1 MVLTRQNY
9 KELGIPLAQA
19 QAVEPPAPKKKQA
32 KISYYFKPKAEPKAE
47 EIKRNTNTESLH
59 PHEWSVD
66 RTSFGR
72 GVEAEGGGGK
82 GVDLATELAQATAED
97 TAPKARPEQEPQLGN
112 PETKS
117 RESTHQSMPGG
128 KGGSPAPT
136 EVEEWLNDTR
146 ARHPDLGS
154 YNYIMTGLYKDLLE
168 EHQTQLI
175 KELGPIKNFLSECLG
190 LLTSLI
196 ELTRRK
202 EDCHF
207 HKEASNK
214 PNGNKTQSNIKER
227 KTSRANLVQGK
238 VLATRKPS
246 LKGKSSMHKKKP
258 KNMKMGRKAKL
269 PSRTGKM
276 NFSKLFKILENS
288 STKNPNITTPN
299 KSQSPNILDKQQVAS
314 PPRLVKQSL
323 PSSGKLKKTPDP
335 KQETPQ
341 KGVQKSQNL
350 ILIKHKLVLL
360 PLFKHGGLSTLA
372 QQRIYI
378 LKKIDLVIRGLIPAG
393 NIVSVKFLPF
403 DKAQNRVVVTFKDW
417 SVTKQILDKRD
428 RLQRAGL
435 LVTRLFEES
444 GVPPSLLG
452 TCKPTSLRTELE
464 MASENYNQGQP
475 EAVKISKQKA
485 KLQKTLLPSNEPKK
499 DTLNEKELFFL
510 ASLEQIQQSQDALIA
525 RLQTIKKSL
534 LLQGFSTPLEFNF
547 ATNTTKPLSNE
558 DWTQCRF
565 LSPEEVGSPT
575 QPLIPQTTIHQVD
588 LAMPM
593 SRNGSI
599 FVDASGSLDGI
610 QVED

>member
-32 KISYYFKPKAEPKAE
+32 KIPYYFKPKAEE
-47 EIKRNTNTESLH
+47 VKRNKNIESLH

-66 RTSFGR
+66 RISFRR
-72 GVEAEGGGGK
+72 GMEAEGGGGK
-82 GVDLATELAQATAED
+82 GVDLATELAQATTES
-97 TAPKARPEQEPQLGN
+97 TALEARPEQEPQLGD

-117 RESTHQSMPGG
+117 EESTHQPMLRG

-196 ELTRRK
+196 ELIRRK

-207 HKEASNK
+207 HKEAINK
-214 PNGNKTQSNIKER
+214 PNGNKTQSNTKER
-227 KTSRANLVQGK
+227 KTSRAKLAQGK

-246 LKGKSSMHKKKP
+246 LKGKSPMHKKKP
-258 KNMKMGRKAKL
+258 KNVKMGRKAKL
-269 PSRTGKM
+269 PSRTGKV

-288 STKNPNITTPN
+288 STKNPNKTTPN
-299 KSQSPNILDKQQVAS
+299 KSQSPNILNIHQVAS
-314 PPRLVKQSL
+314 PPRLAKQSL
-323 PSSGKLKKTPDP
+323 PSSGKLKETPDP

-372 QQRIYI
+372 QQRIYL

-403 DKAQNRVVVTFKDW
+403 DMAQNRVVVTFKDW
-417 SVTKQILDKRD
+417 SVTKQIMDKRD

-452 TCKPTSLRTELE
+452 TRKPTSLRTELE
-464 MASENYNQGQP
+464 MASENCKQGQP

-499 DTLNEKELFFL
+499 DILNEKEMLFL

-534 LLQGFSTPLEFNF
+534 LRQGFSAPLEFNF

-575 QPLIPQTTIHQVD
+575 QPLTPQTTTHQVD

>member
-32 KISYYFKPKAEPKAE
+32 KIPYYFKPKEE
-47 EIKRNTNTESLH
+47 EIKRNKNTESLH
-59 PHEWSVD
+59 LHEWSVD

-72 GVEAEGGGGK
+72 GMEAEGGGGK
-82 GVDLATELAQATAED
+82 GVDLATELKQATTEN
-97 TAPKARPEQEPQLGN
+97 TALEARPEQEPQLGN
-112 PETKS
+112 PEARS
-117 RESTHQSMPGG
+117 RESTHQPMLGG

-146 ARHPDLGS
+146 VRHPDLGS
-154 YNYIMTGLYKDLLE
+154 FNYIMTGLYKDLLE

-196 ELTRRK
+196 ELIRRK

-214 PNGNKTQSNIKER
+214 PNGNKIQPNIKER
-227 KTSRANLVQGK
+227 KTSRAKLVQGK

-246 LKGKSSMHKKKP
+246 LKGKRSMHKKKP
-258 KNMKMGRKAKL
+258 KNVKMGRKAKL
-269 PSRTGKM
+269 PSWTGKM

-288 STKNPNITTPN
+288 STKNPSITTPN
-299 KSQSPNILDKQQVAS
+299 KSQSPNILNKHQVAS

-341 KGVQKSQNL
+341 KGAQKSQNL

-360 PLFKHGGLSTLA
+360 PLFKHGGLSTPA

-378 LKKIDLVIRGLIPAG
+378 LKKIDLVIRGLIPAE

-452 TCKPTSLRTELE
+452 TRKPTSLRTELE
-464 MASENYNQGQP
+464 MASENYKQGQL
-475 EAVKISKQKA
+475 EAVNISKQKA
-485 KLQKTLLPSNEPKK
+485 KLQKILLPSNEPKK
-499 DTLNEKELFFL
+499 DISNEKEMLFL

-534 LLQGFSTPLEFNF
+534 LLQGFSAPLEFNF

-558 DWTQCRF
+558 DWTRCRF

-575 QPLIPQTTIHQVD
+575 QPLIPQTTIHQAD

-599 FVDASGSLDGI
+599 FVDASGSLDDI